1 MVDQTKV
8 LVATLAFFLPLAVI
22 GALIWYIEIIEARK
36 PHYTGELTR
45 ICADG
50 TRIYRLPDGHYAL
63 SDGTKVAGLEICR

>member
-1 MVDQTKV
+1 MDKMKAG
-8 LVATLAFFLPLAVI
+8 VATVAFFFPVAAI
-22 GALIWYIEIIEARK
+22 GGLIWYVEIIEARK
-36 PHYTGELTR
+36 PYYTGELTR